1 MAGAGASAPT
11 DSIGAATDAPGP
23 ITGEVQGMCLGA
35 RLLERGVGG
44 WSPSW
49 RLLGRLLYLEV
60 LEEWCDV
67 MEDAEEVSDI
77 SI

>member
-44 WSPSW
+44 
-49 RLLGRLLYLEV
+49 
-60 LEEWCDV
+60 
-67 MEDAEEVSDI
+67 
-77 SI
+77 